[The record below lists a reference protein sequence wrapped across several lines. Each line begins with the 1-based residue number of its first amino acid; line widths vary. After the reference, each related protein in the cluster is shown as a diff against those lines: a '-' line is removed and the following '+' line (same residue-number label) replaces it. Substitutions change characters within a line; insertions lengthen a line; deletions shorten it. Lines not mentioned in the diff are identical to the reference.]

1 LRHARADAL
10 LWNRFRRR
18 TTMEF
23 RLIDR
28 IRERTAQQRD
38 DVRLGIGDDAALLAV
53 PAGQELAMA
62 IDTLVEGVHF
72 PAGTA
77 PADIGWKALAVN
89 LSDLAAM
96 GATPAWA
103 LLALTLPRPDA
114 AFVDGLAEGF
124 AQLARQHRLA
134 LVGGDTTRGPLT
146 LSVAVHGFVP
156 PGKVLTR
163 AGARAGDAVLVTG
176 TLGDAAAGLRCLQAQ
191 MDVRTSQR
199 DALVERLNRPV
210 PRLAAGLALRGRASA
225 CLDVSDGLLADLG
238 HLCEASGVG
247 AEIDAALL
255 PRSPALLDLFDEVT
269 ARDFA
274 LSGGD
279 DYELC
284 FTVPAARV
292 AEVQADLARLG
303 CGATRIG
310 RIVAGEGVR
319 VRDADGGWLEPARL
333 GWDHFAA

>member
-1 LRHARADAL
+1 
-10 LWNRFRRR
+10 
-18 TTMEF
+18 MEF

-28 IRERTAQQRD
+28 IREHTAQPRE

-53 PAGQELAMA
+53 PAGQELAVA

-72 PAGTA
+72 PVGTA
-77 PADIGWKALAVN
+77 AADIGWKALAVN

-96 GATPAWA
+96 GAAPAWA
-103 LLALTLPRPDA
+103 MLALTLPRADVD
-114 AFVDGLAEGF
+114 FVEGFARGF
-124 AQLARQHRLA
+124 AQLASQYRLA
-134 LVGGDTTRGPLT
+134 LVGGDTTRGALT

-156 PGKVLTR
+156 PGQALTR
-163 AGARAGDAVLVTG
+163 AGAQAGDAVLVTG
-176 TLGDAAAGLRCLQAQ
+176 SLGDAAAGLRCLQSR
-191 MDVRTSQR
+191 MDVQTPMR
-199 DALVERLNRPV
+199 DFLMNRLNRPM
-210 PRLAAGLALRGRASA
+210 PRVAAGLALRHRASA
-225 CLDVSDGLLADLG
+225 CIDVSDGLLADLG
-238 HLCEASGVG
+238 HLCAASSVG

-255 PRSPALLDLFDEVT
+255 PHSPALLGAFDEIA

-284 FTVPAARV
+284 FTVPAAR
-292 AEVQADLARLG
+292 ADEVRDDLARLG

-319 VRDADGGWLEPARL
+319 MRDAGGAWLESRRS
-333 GWDHFAA
+333 GWDHFAP

>member
-1 LRHARADAL
+1 
-10 LWNRFRRR
+10 
-18 TTMEF
+18 MEF

-28 IRERTAQQRD
+28 IRERTAQQRE

-53 PAGQELAMA
+53 PAGQELAVA
-62 IDTLVEGVHF
+62 IDTMVEGVHF

-103 LLALTLPRPDA
+103 LLALTLLRPDA
-114 AFVDGLAEGF
+114 AFVDGFAEGF
-124 AQLARQHRLA
+124 AQLAGQYRLA
-134 LVGGDTTRGPLT
+134 LVGGDTTRGALT

-156 PGKVLTR
+156 PGQALTR
-163 AGARAGDAVLVTG
+163 AGAQVGDAVLVTG
-176 TLGDAAAGLRCLQAQ
+176 TLGDAAAGLRCLPSRMDIQA
-191 MDVRTSQR
+191 TAR
-199 DALVERLNRPV
+199 DFLVNRLNRPT
-210 PRLAAGLALRGRASA
+210 PRVAAGLALRGRASA
-225 CLDVSDGLLADLG
+225 CIDVSDGLLADLG
-238 HLCEASGVG
+238 HVCTASGVG

-255 PRSPALLDLFDEVT
+255 PCSPALLGAFDEAAV
-269 ARDFA
+269 RDFA
-274 LSGGD
+274 LTGGD

-284 FTVPAARV
+284 FTVPAARMD
-292 AEVQADLARLG
+292 EVRDDLAKLG

-319 VRDADGGWLEPARL
+319 VRGADGAWLEPARS
-333 GWDHFAA
+333 GWDHFAP